1 MCITDE
7 TIYNKTKRIYRRGSV
22 SGGEANIF
30 GSHKIFL
37 EVIKHFCIAGPGG
50 QLVTRP
56 GGMMEGLMSDAETI
70 LGQGSQH
77 QHQQRHMSI
86 EAAGDTGTVQ
96 SMEVG
101 SQ

>member
-1 MCITDE
+1 M
-7 TIYNKTKRIYRRGSV
+7 
-22 SGGEANIF
+22 
-30 GSHKIFL
+30 
-37 EVIKHFCIAGPGG
+37 
-50 QLVTRP
+50 TRP
-56 GGMMEGLMSDAETI
+56 GAMMEGLMSDAETI